1 MALTTSF
8 NYDLKEI
15 HSQIDDDKILKDTID
30 GFKLFSSGN
39 VISFLLEDEYHQKWC
54 STWIE

>member
-39 VISFLLEDEYHQKWC
+39 VISFLLEDEYHQK
-54 STWIE
+54 